1 MAMQEEK
8 DRLQKELDALNEKMI
23 ELQRRALNLAAE
35 SEDDQSIEEKTTSH
49 NVLCHLLRRQQ
60 LEFATI
66 RKLVSESTAS
76 VSAFDCCT
84 TFVSLRE

>member
-1 MAMQEEK
+1 MLMQEEK
-8 DRLQKELDALNEKMI
+8 DRLQKELDVLNEKML

-35 SEDDQSIEEKTTSH
+35 GEGDQSVEETITSR

-76 VSAFDCCT
+76 VS
-84 TFVSLRE
+84 SLLSFS